1 MMQDLR
7 LILIVVGAIA
17 IIALLL
23 HGLWTS
29 RKERSSL
36 FRDRPV
42 KRTKQERVETPIES
56 LDEGVGEVRVR
67 TSHPQEKPSFN
78 HLDDDDDEVP
88 VIQHAETKSAQVK
101 TASRQAP
108 FASVQTDYDDP
119 LLGGLSA
126 EQPPHDL
133 SRDPLLGKADE
144 SYSQPQH
151 AEPPH
156 VEKPAHQVAPNSM
169 WNLSKS
175 PSLQHP
181 KRNHKS

>member
-1 MMQDLR
+1 M
-7 LILIVVGAIA
+7 
-17 IIALLL
+17 
-23 HGLWTS
+23 
-29 RKERSSL
+29 
-36 FRDRPV
+36 
-42 KRTKQERVETPIES
+42 
-56 LDEGVGEVRVR
+56 RVR

-156 VEKPAHQVAPNSM
+156 VENLHIRWLHNSM